1 MVEPTDDFAELLA
14 AARQG
19 APQALELL
27 SQRYEA
33 KVRVVARVLLG
44 PALQPHLDSLD
55 LVQSV
60 HKSLLLGLRND
71 KFDISS
77 PDKLVALALTI
88 VRRKVARKWRHLRRQ
103 VRNDPGTASEDCVQD
118 RLASLTCPED
128 ADPVRVAQLNEQITK
143 LFATLDATDQQIMRL
158 RLDGYSTD
166 EMAERLSLNPVTLRV
181 RLTRL
186 RQRLITAGLLD
197 EWL

>member
-1 MVEPTDDFAELLA
+1 MPQPTDDFAELLA
-14 AARQG
+14 EARQG
-19 APQALELL
+19 KPQALELL

-103 VRNDPGTASEDCVQD
+103 VRNDPGAASEDCVQD